1 MDRFPLTLVV
11 SEDDFLDFLV
21 RITADQGKADSILPS
36 YLINAFKLNLLI
48 MLGYRMY
55 DWDFRTLFRGIISA
69 RERQDMTF
77 TNTII
82 QLSLADQ
89 YQILD
94 KENIRESLSQ
104 VQQYMQDYF
113 NPLAFEIR
121 WNDPDSFLGAL
132 QKEWKDRRQ
141 K

>member
-1 MDRFPLTLVV
+1 
-11 SEDDFLDFLV
+11 
-21 RITADQGKADSILPS
+21 
-36 YLINAFKLNLLI
+36 

-55 DWDFRTLFRGIISA
+55 DWDFRTLFRGIINA

-89 YQILD
+89 YTITKD
-94 KENIRESLSQ
+94 ENVRDALGQ
-104 VQQYMQDYF
+104 VQQYLQDYF
-113 NPLAFEIR
+113 NPLAFESR
-121 WNDPDSFLGAL
+121 WNDPNAFVGML